1 MKKLRT
7 VLVDDEPLALRL
19 LEHELAGLESVEI
32 VAICKNGKE
41 ALTAISDHEPDMVF
55 LDVQMPG
62 LNGFDVVKNLQSDT
76 MPMIVFV
83 TAYDQFALAAF
94 EIHAVD
100 YLLKPLD
107 SSRLARAVDRAVE
120 RLCSSASVV
129 TSDETKSQLISVISS
144 ISDKVNQLNGDP
156 HLLDSSVGLANSVR
170 RIPIKDGDTITVID
184 ESSIDWIDAAG
195 DYMCIHVGGVTH
207 IMRST
212 MSVLLARL
220 DQNVFKRIHR
230 STVVNVTRIKRIQ
243 RHQKG
248 DFFLHLECDQALKAS
263 RHYRDVIKDLVADI

>member
-170 RIPIKDGDTITVID
+170 RIPIKDGDTITDID
-184 ESSIDWIDAAG
+184 EKYFIKFWLLTFIFIFSSLVIFEDGEIARHRYPFDYLCFLIFLKKVK
-195 DYMCIHVGGVTH
+195 DYMATKKITLY
-207 IMRST
+207 S
-212 MSVLLARL
+212 
-220 DQNVFKRIHR
+220 
-230 STVVNVTRIKRIQ
+230 
-243 RHQKG
+243 
-248 DFFLHLECDQALKAS
+248 
-263 RHYRDVIKDLVADI
+263 